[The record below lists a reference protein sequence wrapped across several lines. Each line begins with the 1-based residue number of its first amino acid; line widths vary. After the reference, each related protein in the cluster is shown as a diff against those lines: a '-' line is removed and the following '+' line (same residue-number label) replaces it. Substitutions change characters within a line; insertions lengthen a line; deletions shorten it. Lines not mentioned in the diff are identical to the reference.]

1 MEQIMSSYNVI
12 VWEEPRP
19 GLTKEGEEVTT
30 TVYLHA
36 NVHDVIKMER
46 KLHHERGVTEA
57 TDFELLQDF
66 MNIHDAWVDKETLYG
81 KG

>member
-1 MEQIMSSYNVI
+1 MEHSMSSDAVI

-19 GLTKEGEEVTT
+19 GLTKKGEEVTI

-36 NVHDVIKMER
+36 NVHDIIKMER
-46 KLHHERGVTEA
+46 KLHYERGITET

-66 MNIHDAWVDKETLYG
+66 MNIHNAWVEREVK
-81 KG
+81 